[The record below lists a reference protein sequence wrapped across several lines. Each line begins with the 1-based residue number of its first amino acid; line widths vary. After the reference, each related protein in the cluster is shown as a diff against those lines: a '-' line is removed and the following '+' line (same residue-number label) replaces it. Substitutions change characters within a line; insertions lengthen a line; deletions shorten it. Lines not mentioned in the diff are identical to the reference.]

1 MKNLDLKEN
10 KKILY
15 DLVLEGEDLL
25 ITLDEAFRKQE
36 ATNRIVD
43 NLAYSKGLKN
53 KTDEIIGM
61 KSKLHLKHIKKRCL
75 VYLEKASEFVDIERY
90 ISKSP
95 SVNLKFNKKGL
106 IQNFVNDL
114 NIRMVN
120 VEIENYIKDVKRV
133 ELALYRK
140 LKSLDRAEEEL
151 DINQKFSEI
160 RKKIEE
166 L

>member
-1 MKNLDLKEN
+1 MKNLDIKAQ

-25 ITLDEAFRKQE
+25 IILDEAFRKQE

-61 KSKLHLKHIKKRCL
+61 KSKLHLKNIKTKCL
-75 VYLEKASEFVDIERY
+75 VYLEKASEFIDIEKY

-95 SVNLKFNKKGL
+95 SVNLKYNRKGI

-114 NIRMVN
+114 KIRMVN
-120 VEIENYIKDVKRV
+120 VEIENYIKDIKRV

-140 LKSLDRAEEEL
+140 LKAFDRVEEEL
-151 DINQKFSEI
+151 DINQKFSEM
-160 RKKIEE
+160 RQKIEE